1 MNLTSKQLF
10 KFVAACACACAIS
23 ATATDYVSD
32 SFETTDSH
40 PGVDGSF
47 GLPIGEYKTTTY
59 VVGVD
64 TFTNYVWYAAA
75 GDASTIISNDA
86 AYADIEGD
94 GPISNTTAELILN
107 LETEGNTLSR
117 TAGVSIA
124 STPAYVDTLIQFTP
138 SEDDPEID
146 MTDVKVALYVN
157 AESNLVVRHKM
168 FGASVETN
176 SVLSAINPDAWYRL
190 TLEVKNLDGFG
201 TYATRVRIDGVA
213 VTHAN
218 AYVEPFDAVT
228 TGGEWFLNYQV
239 GTGND
244 TVKLVSFQGTG
255 LLDELVVSD
264 EEPNFGG
271 GPVAIMLTLVG
282 IGDGGAVF
290 TAGGSPVTE
299 VESGTE
305 VTIEATTDWYVISSV
320 TGPIN
325 EDVSG
330 LLPADSIV
338 TTLTA
343 TASCTVTADT
353 AVVSSGSTGIGGGTY
368 PLSLVAPWAIAN
380 SLGEGDIT
388 GEMEDDYLLNVAPGT
403 NAGIV
408 IDSIEVSGT
417 TVTIVV
423 STLNNLVD
431 FDNING
437 TLKLYSATTVDG
449 TYTEVGSASV
459 GSGDDSV
466 QIDITGVAN
475 PTDFFKA
482 VCE

>member
-47 GLPIGEYKTTTY
+47 GLAIGEYKTTTY
-59 VVGVD
+59 VVGAD
-64 TFTNYVWYAAA
+64 TFTNYVWYAAEN
-75 GDASTIISNDA
+75 DASTIISNDA
-86 AYADIEGD
+86 AYADILGD
-94 GPISNTTAELILN
+94 GPITNTTAELV
-107 LETEGNTLSR
+107 LELATEGNTLSR
-117 TAGVSIA
+117 TAGVSVA
-124 STPAYVDTLIQFTP
+124 SSPAYVDTLIRFTP

-176 SVLSAINPDAWYRL
+176 SVLSAINPEAWYRL

-201 TYATRVRIDGVA
+201 TYATRVLIDGVA
-213 VTHAN
+213 VTHPN

-244 TVKLVSFQGTG
+244 TVNLVSFQGTG

-264 EEPNFGG
+264 EMPNFEV
-271 GPVAIMLTLVG
+271 PEVIMLTLVG
-282 IGDGGAVF
+282 IGDGGATF
-290 TAGGSPVTE
+290 TVGGSPVTE
-299 VESGTE
+299 VETGTE

-320 TGPIN
+320 TGPIDQ
-325 EDVSG
+325 DVSG
-330 LLPADSIV
+330 LLPASSIV

-353 AVVSSGSTGIGGGTY
+353 AVVSTGSTGIGGGTY

-380 SLGEGDIT
+380 SVPEGGLT
-388 GEMEDDYLLNVAPGT
+388 EAMEDDYLLNVAPGT
-403 NAGIV
+403 DAQIQ

-423 STLNNLVD
+423 STLNTLVD
-431 FDNING
+431 FDEING

-482 VCE
+482 VVE